1 MPLKTNSKYHSTTF
15 GSLPED
21 WDIDTLSRNAVVLF
35 SNVDKHIKEDEIEVR
50 LCNYTDVYYNHFI
63 FNDLTFS
70 KGTVKES
77 EYKKFK
83 LQKGDVIITK
93 DSEDRSDI
101 AVPAYV
107 IENVEDLICGY
118 HLAIIRPS
126 NGKLD
131 GLFLHQ
137 LFQSDFFNHYY
148 QKLANGITRFGLTT
162 GSIQNSYLPLPPLSE
177 QKRIAEIIGTWDLAI
192 SQTSELIENI
202 KLRNKGLAQRLLTGK
217 KRLKGFDDEWK
228 EVSLNEISSR
238 VTRKNEE
245 LDDTVVTISAQ
256 RGFVLQED
264 FFKKR
269 VASQTLSNYYLIHRG
284 EFAYNKS
291 YSNGYP
297 MGAFKRLDAFDK
309 AVVTTLYICF
319 SLKPNVESDFIN
331 QFFSSGLMNPG
342 LMKIAQEGGRAHGLL
357 NIGLHDF
364 FGLKLLLP
372 PFTEQLAISKV
383 LGEADRE
390 LSRYKEKLELMDI
403 QKKGLMQ
410 KLLTGEVRVNV
421 NGH

>member
-1 MPLKTNSKYHSTTF
+1 MQHKRTNKYHSTRF
-15 GSLPED
+15 GTLPED

-50 LCNYTDVYYNHFI
+50 LCNYTDVYYNQYI
-63 FNDLTFS
+63 FNDLLFS

-77 EYKKFK
+77 EHKKFR
-83 LQKGDVIITK
+83 LLKGDVIITK
-93 DSEDRSDI
+93 DSEDRADI

-107 IENVEDLICGY
+107 IEDVDNLICGY

-131 GLFLHQ
+131 GLFLHH
-137 LFQSDFFNHYY
+137 LFQVEFFNHYF
-148 QKLANGITRFGLTT
+148 QKLANGITRFGLSTS
-162 GSIQNSYLPLPPLSE
+162 SIQHSLLPLPPIKE
-177 QKRIAEIIGTWDLAI
+177 QKKIAEIISTWDLAI
-192 SQTSELIENI
+192 SQISELVESI
-202 KLRNKGLAQRLLTGK
+202 KLRNKGLAQQLLTGK
-217 KRLKGFDDEWK
+217 KRIYEFEDEWQ
-228 EVSLNEISSR
+228 ELSLHDITSR

-264 FFKKR
+264 FFNKR
-269 VASQTLSNYYLIHRG
+269 VASETLSNYYLIYKG

-319 SLKPNVESDFIN
+319 SLKSNVDSDFIN
-331 QFFSSGLMNPG
+331 QLFSAGMMNRG

-357 NIGLHDF
+357 NISLHDF
-364 FGLKLLLP
+364 FRLKLSIPYLD
-372 PFTEQLAISKV
+372 EQKTISQV
-383 LGEADRE
+383 LRAAEQE
-390 LSRYKEKLELMDI
+390 LSQHNEKLELLKK

-410 KLLTGEVRVNV
+410 QLLTGEIRVNL
-421 NGH
+421 N